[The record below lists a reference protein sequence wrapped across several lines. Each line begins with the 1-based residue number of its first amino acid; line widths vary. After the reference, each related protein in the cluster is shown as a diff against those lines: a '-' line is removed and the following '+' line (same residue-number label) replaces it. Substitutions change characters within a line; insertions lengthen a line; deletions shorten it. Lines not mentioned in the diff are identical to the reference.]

1 MKTIGLLGGM
11 SFVSTINYLR
21 DIHAGVRARLGGQ
34 HSPRILMESVDFADL
49 DSCLAANDWDGVA
62 DLLCPAAARI
72 ASAGADF
79 LLLCS
84 NTVHNVYDAVAAAV
98 PIPVVHIADA
108 AARGVTA
115 SGLSRVGLLGT
126 RATMEM
132 DFYSGWLAH
141 KHGITVLTP
150 EAEDRG
156 MIDRVIFG
164 ELCRGR
170 IHEASRREYERVVAE
185 LAGRGAQ
192 GVILGCTE
200 IAMLL
205 PPGESALPLFDTA
218 ALHAELAVDMA
229 LEEGGEA

>member
-11 SFVSTINYLR
+11 SFESTLTCLR
-21 DIHAGVRARLGGQ
+21 DIHAGVRARLGGS

-49 DSCLAANDWDGVA
+49 ETCLAGRDWEGVKA
-62 DLLCPAAARI
+62 LLCPAAARI

-84 NTVHNVYDAVAAAV
+84 NTVHNVYADVAAAV
-98 PIPVVHIADA
+98 AIPVVHIADA
-108 AARGVTA
+108 AARPVKA
-115 SGLSRVGLLGT
+115 AGLTRVGLLGT
-126 RATMEM
+126 RLTMEL
-132 DFYSGWLAH
+132 DFYSGWLE
-141 KHGITVLTP
+141 KRHGVEVLVP
-150 EAEDRG
+150 ESEDRA

-164 ELCRGR
+164 ELCQGKVNA
-170 IHEASRREYERVVAE
+170 ASRREYERVVAE

-205 PPGESALPLFDTA
+205 PPAESALPLFDTA
-218 ALHAELAVDMA
+218 ALHAELAVELA
-229 LEEGGEA
+229 LSE

>member
-21 DIHAGVRARLGGQ
+21 DIHAGVRARLGGS

-49 DSCLAANDWDGVA
+49 DSCLTAGDWNGVA

-72 ASAGADF
+72 AGAGADF
-79 LLLCS
+79 LLVCS

-108 AARGVTA
+108 AARGVA
-115 SGLSRVGLLGT
+115 AAGLSRVGLLGT

-132 DFYSGWLAH
+132 DFYAGRLAEI
-141 KHGITVLTP
+141 HGIEVLVP
-150 EAEDRG
+150 EMVDRA
-156 MIDRVIFG
+156 MVHRVIFD
-164 ELCRGR
+164 ELCQGR
-170 IHEASRREYERVVAE
+170 INEASRREYERVVRD
-185 LAGRGAQ
+185 LAGRGAE

-218 ALHAELAVDMA
+218 ALHAEMAVDLA
-229 LEEGGEA
+229 LDKGGRA

>member
-11 SFVSTINYLR
+11 SFESTISYLR
-21 DIHAGVRARLGGQ
+21 DIHAGVRAGLGGQ

-49 DSCLAANDWDGVA
+49 DACLAANDWDGVA
-62 DLLCPAAARI
+62 GLLCPAAVRV

-84 NTVHNVYDAVAAAV
+84 NTVHNVYNAVAAAV

-115 SGLSRVGLLGT
+115 AGLSRVGLLGT

-132 DFYSGWLAH
+132 DFYAGWLARR
-141 KHGITVLTP
+141 HGIEVLVP
-150 EAEDRG
+150 GAADRALVH
-156 MIDRVIFG
+156 RVIFE

-170 IHEASRREYERVVAE
+170 IEAASRREYERVVGE
-185 LAGRGAQ
+185 LASRGAQ

-205 PPGESALPLFDTA
+205 PPAESELPLFDTA
-218 ALHAELAVDMA
+218 ALHAAMAVDLA
-229 LEEGGEA
+229 LDKGGRA

>member
-11 SFVSTINYLR
+11 SFESTINYLR
-21 DIHAGVRARLGGQ
+21 DIHTGVRARLGGS

-49 DSCLAANDWDGVA
+49 ERCLAADDWDGVA
-62 DLLCPAAARI
+62 GLLRPAAARI
-72 ASAGADF
+72 AGAGADF
-79 LLLCS
+79 LLVCS

-108 AARGVTA
+108 AARGVA
-115 SGLSRVGLLGT
+115 AAGLSRVGLLGT

-132 DFYSGWLAH
+132 DFYSGWLAR
-141 KHGITVLTP
+141 KHGISVLVP
-150 EAEDRG
+150 EAQDRA
-156 MIDRVIFG
+156 MVHRVIFD
-164 ELCRGR
+164 ELCQGR
-170 IHEASRREYERVVAE
+170 IKEGSRREYERVVRD

-229 LEEGGEA
+229 LDGDV

>member
-11 SFVSTINYLR
+11 SFESTLNALR

-49 DSCLAANDWDGVA
+49 NSCLAAGDWDGVA

-72 ASAGADF
+72 AGAGADF
-79 LLLCS
+79 LLVCS

-98 PIPVVHIADA
+98 SIPVVHIADA
-108 AARGVTA
+108 AARGVA
-115 SGLSRVGLLGT
+115 AAGLSRVGLLGT

-132 DFYSGWLAH
+132 DFYSGWLAR
-141 KHGITVLTP
+141 KHGISVLIP

-156 MIDRVIFG
+156 MIDRVIFE
-164 ELCRGR
+164 ELCQGR
-170 IHEASRREYERVVAE
+170 ITAASRREYERVVGE

-205 PPGESALPLFDTA
+205 PPAESELPLFDTA
-218 ALHAELAVDMA
+218 ALHAAMAVDMA
-229 LEEGGEA
+229 LCGDG

>member
-11 SFVSTINYLR
+11 SFESTLNSLR
-21 DIHAGVRARLGGQ
+21 DIQAGVRARLGGR

-49 DSCLAANDWDGVA
+49 DSCLAADDWDGVA
-62 DLLCPAAARI
+62 DLLCPAAVRI
-72 ASAGADF
+72 AGAGADF
-79 LLLCS
+79 LLVCS

-108 AARGVTA
+108 AARGVA
-115 SGLSRVGLLGT
+115 AAGLSRVGLLGT

-132 DFYSGWLAH
+132 DFYSGWLAR
-141 KHGITVLTP
+141 KHGISVLVP
-150 EAEDRG
+150 EEEDRA
-156 MIDRVIFG
+156 MVHRVIFD
-164 ELCRGR
+164 ELCQGR
-170 IHEASRREYERVVAE
+170 IREGSRRGYERVVRD
-185 LAGRGAQ
+185 LAGRGAE

-205 PPGESALPLFDTA
+205 PPGESELPLFDTA

-229 LEEGGEA
+229 LDEGGKA